1 MLVTHAGK
9 DHQAE
14 MVKANKG
21 SVWLVNVIFSSFT
34 PPRSYE
40 LASLAKSSPNT
51 YPRGTNKMGEGAK
64 NLLNMLQPCSQ
75 YTLIFIYV
83 FIFVF

>member
-21 SVWLVNVIFSSFT
+21 SVWLVNVILSSFT
-34 PPRSYE
+34 PPKSYE
-40 LASLAKSSPNT
+40 LASLAKSSPNISSS
-51 YPRGTNKMGEGAK
+51 GNK
-64 NLLNMLQPCSQ
+64 
-75 YTLIFIYV
+75 
-83 FIFVF
+83 

>member
-21 SVWLVNVIFSSFT
+21 SVWLVNVILSSFT

-40 LASLAKSSPNT
+40 LASLVKSSPNISSS
-51 YPRGTNKMGEGAK
+51 GN
-64 NLLNMLQPCSQ
+64 
-75 YTLIFIYV
+75 
-83 FIFVF
+83 